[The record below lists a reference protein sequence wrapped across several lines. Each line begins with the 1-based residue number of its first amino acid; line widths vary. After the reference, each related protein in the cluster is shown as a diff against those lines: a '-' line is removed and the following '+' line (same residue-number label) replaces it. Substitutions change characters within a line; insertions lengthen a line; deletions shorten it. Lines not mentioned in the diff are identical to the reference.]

1 MKDLGVADVIL
12 EIKISRT
19 SNGLI
24 LSQSHCVKKL
34 LYKFLK
40 VTITLSK
47 HQLTEVYIYLRIEVN
62 E

>member
-1 MKDLGVADVIL
+1 MIDLGVADVIL

-40 VTITLSK
+40 VTIALSK
-47 HQLTEVYIYLRIEVN
+47 HQLT
-62 E
+62 